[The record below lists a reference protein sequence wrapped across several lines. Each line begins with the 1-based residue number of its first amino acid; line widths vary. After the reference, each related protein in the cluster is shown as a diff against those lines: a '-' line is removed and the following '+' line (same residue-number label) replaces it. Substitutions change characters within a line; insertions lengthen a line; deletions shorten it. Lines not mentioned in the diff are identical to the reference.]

1 MPTPNTNVKLGVG
14 NVDIIYAIQ
23 NLKTEA
29 TASVTVANGATTSG
43 EYYLNGNML
52 VGLLI
57 PSTWDGGNITVQGSD
72 VSGGTYVD
80 IYDSVGSIVTVTVGG
95 ASRIVSLTGNPLQ
108 AVANVPYIKLKT
120 ASAVGADRT
129 IKILAKG

>member
-14 NVDIIYAIQ
+14 NVDIVYAIQ

-29 TASVTVANGATTSG
+29 TASVTVSNGGTTSG

-57 PSTWDGGNITVQGSD
+57 PSTWDGGNITIQGSD
-72 VSGGTYVD
+72 VSGGTFVD

-95 ASRIVSLTGNPLQ
+95 GSRIVSLTGNPLQ

-120 ASAVGADRT
+120 ASAVSADRT

>member
-72 VSGGTYVD
+72 VSGGTFVD